1 MKKKSSLE
9 TIVLPLIETIN
20 NNIDCSSWNWTSKS
34 RFITSALRMMKGK
47 SQAYDS
53 STRVTVRELSQ
64 TQYSQILKEY
74 NSPSFSFNI
83 KFVDCD
89 KYKCCSWIN
98 KYRLP
103 DDNRPT
109 LIVLR
114 GECFG
119 FNVFTYKGV
128 PVFGIMMYSKSFE
141 TWASRIGLKLSFN
154 DKAANPSTHYVSK
167 DTAIESGLLWVSPTV
182 VSGVDLDV
190 LKF

>member
-20 NNIDCSSWNWTSKS
+20 DNIDCASWSWTSKS
-34 RFITSALRMMKGK
+34 RFVTKALRCMKGK

-64 TQYSQILKEY
+64 IQYSQILKEY
-74 NSPSFSFNI
+74 NSPSFSFNM
-83 KFVDCD
+83 KFVDCE
-89 KYKCCSWIN
+89 KYKCSSWMN
-98 KYRLP
+98 KYRVC

-141 TWASRIGLKLSFN
+141 TWANRIGLKNSFCDN
-154 DKAANPSTHYVSK
+154 SANPSTHYVTK
-167 DTAIESGLLWVSPTV
+167 EHAIESGLLWVSPTV
-182 VSGVDLDV
+182 ISGVDLDV
-190 LKF
+190 MKF